1 MYPCWS
7 DNDVLKLLYY
17 SQLCQ
22 VPNHGKGEDFQWNS
36 ASQHILVQLP
46 VQRRVKNSKLPK
58 RIISITRVYFWTI
71 QKIVCAFRNYDIQ
84 EPQCFEVAKR
94 GWNRAAECILFKF
107 QFLKARQI
115 AQWWRYRPCQVVLV
129 QPPEEHQCINNLE
142 IVRIQHSLIKSIWK
156 IL

>member
-1 MYPCWS
+1 MCSNCFITHSSVKFPTMARERTSNGTVPVSMFSFNFLCKEESKVKTALKNNKHYSC
-7 DNDVLKLLYY
+7 VLLDY
-17 SQLCQ
+17 STNRL
-22 VPNHGKGEDFQWNS
+22 
-36 ASQHILVQLP
+36 
-46 VQRRVKNSKLPK
+46 R
-58 RIISITRVYFWTI
+58 
-71 QKIVCAFRNYDIQ
+71 FRNYDIQ

-142 IVRIQHSLIKSIWK
+142 IVRIQHCLIKSIWK